1 MRLYWGP
8 HTCAIGIHILL
19 DEIGEPYETEKV
31 DTAGGANAPAA
42 LHGRKPERQ
51 GADPGPRR

>member
-1 MRLYWGP
+1 MKLYWGP

-19 DEIGEPYETEKV
+19 EEIGEPYETEKV

-51 GADPGPRR
+51 GADPRA